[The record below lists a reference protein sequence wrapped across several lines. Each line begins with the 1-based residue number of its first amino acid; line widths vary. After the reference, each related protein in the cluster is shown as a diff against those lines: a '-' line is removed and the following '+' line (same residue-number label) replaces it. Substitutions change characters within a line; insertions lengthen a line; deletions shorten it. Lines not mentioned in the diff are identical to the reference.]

1 MTNRHLQIPLAIL
14 AILLFAIFGVAASW
28 FGFTNKIDLPTPSW
42 IWSSSMASDGEMA
55 TFTRSFTLEN
65 SASSATLHI
74 AADDRAKVWLDGRQV
89 GATVAPLK
97 ELEVLIDDLAHGTH
111 TLKIEAANVSGS
123 GAVLAMLNI
132 KSSFVNTLRIVTD
145 SEWETVGSG
154 ATNRISAT
162 AIAPYGADP
171 WGNVF
176 GKIRTEI
183 SQPKDA
189 RFWCILL
196 CLVGA
201 ITIGSLAGPILRP
214 PSASSRSLIAFNLAV
229 VIPSVVYGSVAVI
242 ITALGSYPTISGG
255 LIFAIHV
262 TSTAVFM
269 MLLLGWKEGAKYVER
284 DQVVHRV
291 ELKGYDSMLSAV
303 KLLQITLQ
311 SMPEEFQKAVGTTTV
326 TLAESIRFAST
337 SSATAQIDVHI
348 LNLLHAMAST
358 LVPSHA
364 SDKLDSF
371 MSQAQTVSDLLKKR
385 EVLAET
391 YRTA

>member
-14 AILLFAIFGVAASW
+14 AILLFAIFGVTASW

-42 IWSSSMASDGEMA
+42 IWSSSMAADGEIA

-65 SASSATLHI
+65 SASNATLHI

-111 TLKIEAANVSGS
+111 TLKIEATNVSGS

-145 SEWETVGSG
+145 SEWETVASG

-183 SQPKDA
+183 YQPKDA

-201 ITIGSLAGPILRP
+201 ITIVSLAGPILRP

-242 ITALGSYPTISGG
+242 ITALASYPAISGG
-255 LIFAIHV
+255 LIFAMHV

-269 MLLLGWKEGAKYVER
+269 MLLLGWKAGANFVER

-311 SMPEEFQKAVGTTTV
+311 SMPEEFQKAVGTTTE
-326 TLAESIRFAST
+326 TLAESIRFSST

-358 LVPSHA
+358 LVPSQA

-391 YRTA
+391 YRPA